1 MIPVF
6 VVVVPAFL
14 SGRYI
19 PRIESMMPLGRPC
32 MLLIYTTMLGDC
44 LDRKKKTRTI
54 ILEGGRSSRKRL
66 KQTTN
71 IK

>member
-32 MLLIYTTMLGDC
+32 MLIYTTMLGDR

-71 IK
+71 IR